1 LIACLS
7 NVFILKHAHN
17 GRPVADADSRLV
29 ARQKEKSR
37 FHPKV
42 EAAEAWASM
51 EQSVHEQGDQDDDRD
66 RYAEEKQQ

>member
-1 LIACLS
+1 L
-7 NVFILKHAHN
+7 
-17 GRPVADADSRLV
+17 PP
-29 ARQKEKSR
+29 QKAKSR

>member
-1 LIACLS
+1 LA
-7 NVFILKHAHN
+7 
-17 GRPVADADSRLV
+17 P
-29 ARQKEKSR
+29 QKAKSR

-42 EAAEAWASM
+42 EAAEALASM

>member
-1 LIACLS
+1 LFNVLILNLRS
-7 NVFILKHAHN
+7 TEIQHS
-17 GRPVADADSRLV
+17 ADSRLV
-29 ARQKEKSR
+29 ARQKAKSR
-37 FHPKV
+37 FHPRV

>member
-1 LIACLS
+1 LIQAS
-7 NVFILKHAHN
+7 ESGWIVQ
-17 GRPVADADSRLV
+17 RD
-29 ARQKEKSR
+29 RQTAKSR
-37 FHPKV
+37 FHPKM

>member
-1 LIACLS
+1 MS
-7 NVFILKHAHN
+7 NVFILKRARS
-17 GRPVADADSRLV
+17 GRPAAAADFRLV
-29 ARQKEKSR
+29 ACQKAKSR

>member
-1 LIACLS
+1 LIQAS
-7 NVFILKHAHN
+7 ESGWIVQ
-17 GRPVADADSRLV
+17 RD
-29 ARQKEKSR
+29 RQKAKSR
-37 FHPKV
+37 FHPKM

>member
-1 LIACLS
+1 LPPKKA
-7 NVFILKHAHN
+7 
-17 GRPVADADSRLV
+17 
-29 ARQKEKSR
+29 KSR

-66 RYAEEKQQ
+66 RYAKEEQQ

>member
-1 LIACLS
+1 L
-7 NVFILKHAHN
+7 
-17 GRPVADADSRLV
+17 PP
-29 ARQKEKSR
+29 QKAKSR

-42 EAAEAWASM
+42 EAAEACASI